1 MRPLAKDTGMLG
13 MALFSPDSL
22 DQRKSESMEEED
34 DARIKAALK
43 YGLWQPNVEWTN
55 PSTQLPGASSAHPS
69 LLDLS
74 A

>member
-34 DARIKAALK
+34 GELK
-43 YGLWQPNVEWTN
+43 GYIWDQTACVTLG
-55 PSTQLPGASSAHPS
+55 HYS
-69 LLDLS
+69 LQAFLRGPDNMVFVFY
-74 A
+74 AERKD